1 MKRILL
7 CFVLSCF
14 AGLFAVEASQPRQT
28 LQKCERMMRAKNYEK
43 AYETMVST
51 RSERLGY
58 VIVNSKKTDMMGFN
72 NRVCSELIRY
82 FYSKKDY
89 YKIRVCVGLCMGYE
103 DRGKDF
109 RCRIGSE
116 YVENLD
122 DDAFR
127 FVIVACPSELDGTR
141 FFVDAA
147 GGLSYG
153 APPKKRISLDYPAG
167 IYWKWYRNMVWHNG
181 KKELADMYYAQ
192 CAATDNLDLTRISN
206 PGLAKVLISGLWLD
220 DDKYFD
226 KLRSYDQNLAMKYVR
241 FCGNMDR
248 YAELISCTRPEE
260 AMAVVHNDAKFL
272 AQHKANLA
280 KWGYT
285 ELQYLQERKKYADW
299 DTFYAAMDERVR
311 EQNQIQVARQRAEQ
325 VERERRKQQTARQ
338 QAERAVQDRAVGDQ
352 YKPRVVAAMSRDD
365 YREADRL
372 ASEALCRMDGGDAYL
387 YYVQAYAYFWQN
399 MALDL
404 AYDVDASAYHEAY
417 SKEAQEL
424 ARKCDRSIAL
434 DSSSGNKAFL
444 YRGIANLWLHRCD
457 AAVADFRKALN
468 TCDKGMC
475 YYNIGTAYAN
485 DRQYELAV
493 ENMKLAHAHYSDS
506 ERKSRCL
513 NRIKEYQGK
522 LMKR

>member
-153 APPKKRISLDYPAG
+153 APR
-167 IYWKWYRNMVWHNG
+167 
-181 KKELADMYYAQ
+181 
-192 CAATDNLDLTRISN
+192 
-206 PGLAKVLISGLWLD
+206 
-220 DDKYFD
+220 
-226 KLRSYDQNLAMKYVR
+226 RS
-241 FCGNMDR
+241 
-248 YAELISCTRPEE
+248 
-260 AMAVVHNDAKFL
+260 
-272 AQHKANLA
+272 
-280 KWGYT
+280 
-285 ELQYLQERKKYADW
+285 
-299 DTFYAAMDERVR
+299 
-311 EQNQIQVARQRAEQ
+311 
-325 VERERRKQQTARQ
+325 
-338 QAERAVQDRAVGDQ
+338 
-352 YKPRVVAAMSRDD
+352 
-365 YREADRL
+365 
-372 ASEALCRMDGGDAYL
+372 AYL
-387 YYVQAYAYFWQN
+387 LIIRLEF
-399 MALDL
+399 
-404 AYDVDASAYHEAY
+404 
-417 SKEAQEL
+417 
-424 ARKCDRSIAL
+424 I
-434 DSSSGNKAFL
+434 GNGTVTWF
-444 YRGIANLWLHRCD
+444 GIMEKKNW
-457 AAVADFRKALN
+457 
-468 TCDKGMC
+468 
-475 YYNIGTAYAN
+475 
-485 DRQYELAV
+485 
-493 ENMKLAHAHYSDS
+493 
-506 ERKSRCL
+506 
-513 NRIKEYQGK
+513 RICITPNVRRRTT
-522 LMKR
+522 LI